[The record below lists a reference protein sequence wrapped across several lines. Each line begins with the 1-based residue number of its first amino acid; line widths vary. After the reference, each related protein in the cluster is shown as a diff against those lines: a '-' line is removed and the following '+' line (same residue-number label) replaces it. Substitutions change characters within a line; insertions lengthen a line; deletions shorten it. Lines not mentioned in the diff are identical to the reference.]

1 MAIAFATFEGMSI
14 RFILLFVITGWATS
28 AFGRGADTTSFHR
41 DSTEVVEAI
50 HTIGPW
56 LGQRIAELENAST
69 PEQSRRLALLIA
81 ERTDGLT
88 SRFREVFPDDD
99 DGIMLFGMFNGLA
112 AALGCSEP
120 ALAAAYRAM
129 GTAALYSGDSPYRPA
144 SYHALSALSELAWEM
159 AHATRAVRK
168 QHLLGQLRDT
178 YAELVAAP

>member
-1 MAIAFATFEGMSI
+1 MSI

-28 AFGRGADTTSFHR
+28 AFGKGADTTSFHR
-41 DSTEVVEAI
+41 DSAEVVEAI

-56 LGQRIAELENAST
+56 LGQRIAELDNAST
-69 PEQSRRLALLIA
+69 PEQSRRVALLIA
-81 ERTDGLT
+81 ERTDALA

-112 AALGCSEP
+112 AALGCS
-120 ALAAAYRAM
+120 A
-129 GTAALYSGDSPYRPA
+129 YRPA
-144 SYHALSALSELAWEM
+144 SYRTLSALSELAWEM

-178 YAELVAAP
+178 YAELVASP

>member
-1 MAIAFATFEGMSI
+1 MHI
-14 RFILLFVITGWATS
+14 RLILLLVITGWATS
-28 AFGRGADTTSFHR
+28 AFGKGADTTSFHR

-81 ERTDGLT
+81 EQTDVLA
-88 SRFREVFPDDD
+88 SRFRDVFPDDD
-99 DGIMLFGMFNGLA
+99 DGIMLFGVFNGLA
-112 AALGCSEP
+112 AALGCSDP
-120 ALAAAYRAM
+120 ALAAAYRTA

-144 SYHALSALSELAWEM
+144 SYRALYALSEQAWEM
-159 AHATRAVRK
+159 ARATRPARK
-168 QHLLGQLRDT
+168 HRLLGQLQGT